1 MHPGLKALELYP
13 AALNA
18 VEVAMFHFRGSIKRL
33 CHSVSSLFFL
43 FKWKQKDEWSL
54 VHGTLPPSG
63 PEKEDQWEP
72 DREQDS
78 DELWLSLHLSISV
91 SDRTQTDVVGW
102 GGVGGSGVFG
112 WLDATRGRRHAV
124 RAQRRVPHLEEGA
137 GAFWGRRGSVR
148 RTVTHG
154 EDVIVAGDVGA
165 TGNVIGALGEAGGHS
180 VGSLQDAHSRLW
192 GHFRKEEGNSRTEMV
207 RNIGGGEHTH
217 THKHTDLQKRP
228 DSVPLI

>member
-1 MHPGLKALELYP
+1 
-13 AALNA
+13 
-18 VEVAMFHFRGSIKRL
+18 MFHFRGSIKRL

-102 GGVGGSGVFG
+102 GGVGGVGGVWVARCYPGASACCQSPTEGAPFRGGSWGFLGEEGECAADCDAWGGCHSGRGCGCHGECHRGSGRSRWPFRWVLAGRSQSALGSFQK
-112 WLDATRGRRHAV
+112 RGRK
-124 RAQRRVPHLEEGA
+124 Q
-137 GAFWGRRGSVR
+137 S
-148 RTVTHG
+148 
-154 EDVIVAGDVGA
+154 D
-165 TGNVIGALGEAGGHS
+165 
-180 VGSLQDAHSRLW
+180 
-192 GHFRKEEGNSRTEMV
+192 
-207 RNIGGGEHTH
+207 RNG
-217 THKHTDLQKRP
+217 
-228 DSVPLI
+228 